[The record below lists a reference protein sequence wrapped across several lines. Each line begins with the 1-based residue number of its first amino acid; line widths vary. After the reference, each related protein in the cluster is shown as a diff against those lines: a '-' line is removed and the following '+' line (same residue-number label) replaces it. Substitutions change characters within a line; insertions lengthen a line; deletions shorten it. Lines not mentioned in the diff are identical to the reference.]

1 MARIYIDNLDNNSI
15 IIIIQNNKQYILIG
29 YVSRSEMGIIRFFE
43 DLMILTILFTTRG
56 KQNANTIKGTGQ
68 GKFDM
73 GMLPA
78 RTGSV
83 QAAEFSYVILSP
95 HPHD

>member
-1 MARIYIDNLDNNSI
+1 
-15 IIIIQNNKQYILIG
+15 
-29 YVSRSEMGIIRFFE
+29 
-43 DLMILTILFTTRG
+43 MILTILFTTRG